1 MARQIEGQRM
11 TEIKAADDKRAKNLR
26 LIAEV
31 EAANGVALAKKSELR
46 QRELDEEQKIVRYN

>member
-1 MARQIEGQRM
+1 MARQIENQRLA
-11 TEIKAADDKRAKNLR
+11 EIKASEDKRAKNLR

-31 EAANGVALAKKSELR
+31 EAANGVALAKKAELR